1 MMVGDDP
8 WWLPGCRQNIAKI
21 PGGVLCDEQ
30 HCTDSQNY
38 WHMVCSCQSPYGNGC
53 PTPPTPNCC
62 SYTAT
67 SPIYVSGPKPC
78 YCCCG
83 CLANETLVHSGK
95 LATKAIKEF
104 MVGDPVY
111 VAMDAQ
117 LTSWR
122 EVPVQFSSGTGD
134 NAVSDMIEIRFG
146 APESRHSVVATRSQL
161 FMVQGNKLKRA
172 SRLVPQQD
180 SLMRPDGSL
189 LAVRDLTAGKFTG
202 GVHAIATTDLVS
214 KDPAGHLMI
223 YNGVVGGDYA
233 LQVTDLGKANPELLV
248 DGHEDLPEFGTRA
261 YAEKY
266 AHLFADTLK
275 AYAADATYEDDEHTP
290 GFEPLAA
297 ALRPRIHGESTA
309 FITDQQAEDILK
321 NAPREPPYSG
331 AGKDILNYLFKIYRG
346 FYPNITFYL
355 DDANE
360 QPNAYSLREFGS
372 AFVVVN
378 GGLIRTDAI
387 QYEALAF
394 VIAHQIGVLQGGD
407 PKDPEGYTCRGQAD
421 YTPFLAVFPYV
432 WFGVY
437 SHPMVQ
443 PAIDQITRFFDYIDL
458 EHRGGIPGDTCNGIS
473 IDCRVRSMV
482 ASYNVQPLP
491 ECAGGPPTATLAV
504 TGATAAEDGLTVTVT
519 FNEKVDVATA
529 ELPGNYSFSPLA
541 PTAKAKAAADG
552 LSVTVSADFRPDT
565 DYLVKVEDVLSAT
578 GHPLIDAKSTAAF
591 RTPPPVG

>member
-1 MMVGDDP
+1 
-8 WWLPGCRQNIAKI
+8 
-21 PGGVLCDEQ
+21 
-30 HCTDSQNY
+30 
-38 WHMVCSCQSPYGNGC
+38 
-53 PTPPTPNCC
+53 
-62 SYTAT
+62 
-67 SPIYVSGPKPC
+67 
-78 YCCCG
+78 
-83 CLANETLVHSGK
+83 
-95 LATKAIKEF
+95 
-104 MVGDPVY
+104 
-111 VAMDAQ
+111 
-117 LTSWR
+117 
-122 EVPVQFSSGTGD
+122 
-134 NAVSDMIEIRFG
+134 
-146 APESRHSVVATRSQL
+146 
-161 FMVQGNKLKRA
+161 
-172 SRLVPQQD
+172 
-180 SLMRPDGSL
+180 
-189 LAVRDLTAGKFTG
+189 
-202 GVHAIATTDLVS
+202 
-214 KDPAGHLMI
+214 MI

-437 SHPMVQ
+437 SHPMVHPVLRLPRSGAPRRHPRRHLQ
-443 PAIDQITRFFDYIDL
+443 RHLHRLPRPEHGRILQRPASARMRRRPA
-458 EHRGGIPGDTCNGIS
+458 HRHPCGHGRDGG
-473 IDCRVRSMV
+473 
-482 ASYNVQPLP
+482 
-491 ECAGGPPTATLAV
+491 GGW
-504 TGATAAEDGLTVTVT
+504 
-519 FNEKVDVATA
+519 
-529 ELPGNYSFSPLA
+529 
-541 PTAKAKAAADG
+541 ADG
-552 LSVTVSADFRPDT
+552 DGDLQR
-565 DYLVKVEDVLSAT
+565 K
-578 GHPLIDAKSTAAF
+578 GRRRHRRTA
-591 RTPPPVG
+591 GQL